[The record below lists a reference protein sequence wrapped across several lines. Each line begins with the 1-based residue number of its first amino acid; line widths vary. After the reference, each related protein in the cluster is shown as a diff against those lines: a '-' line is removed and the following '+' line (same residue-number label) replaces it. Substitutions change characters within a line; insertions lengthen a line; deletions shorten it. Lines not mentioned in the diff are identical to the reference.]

1 MKKYLL
7 KLIKIPALGT
17 LAIAALVLFLCFIA
31 DCAFGQ
37 VPTIWQSA
45 NGVPCPMSAYCVNM
59 ERDSIGNKRFYLLGF
74 NPDGKQNLK
83 LRVEN
88 ITYDPSW
95 TRVKMFYPND
105 TNYIELLNPLK

>member
-7 KLIKIPALGT
+7 KLVQIPALGT
-17 LAIAALVLFLCFIA
+17 LAIATLVLFLCFIA

-37 VPTIWQSA
+37 TPTIWQSA
-45 NGVPCPMSAYCVNM
+45 NGVPCPMAMYCVNM
-59 ERDSIGNKRFYLLGF
+59 ERDTAGNKRFYLLGF

-95 TRVKMFYPND
+95 TRVIMYYPAD
-105 TNYIELLNPLK
+105 TNRIELSNPLR

>member
-7 KLIKIPALGT
+7 NLLQVPALGT
-17 LAIAALVLFLCFIA
+17 LVISALVLFLCFIA
-31 DCAFGQ
+31 YCAFGQ

-59 ERDSIGNKRFYLLGF
+59 ERDTAGNKRFYLLGF

-105 TNYIELLNPLK
+105 VNYIELFNPLK

>member
-7 KLIKIPALGT
+7 KLLQVPALGT